1 MVIRR
6 LSGRV
11 VELSTVWVSANMRPR
26 RNRRKGST
34 SAQKQDA
41 NERDCVKRLARVI
54 NCNFSHGDLLLTPKY
69 DEAGMARLT
78 AWAAQHQG
86 EGQSWEDAL
95 LDAAEREGRNYMR
108 RLGRALNR
116 QGAEL
121 RYILITSDID
131 GETGEAVRL
140 HHHIIIPRVGYEL
153 AARLWPLGTVD
164 YQILR
169 AQDDYTPLA
178 EYLCRQV
185 RRRPDSKKYT
195 SSRNLKKPIVNER
208 WARPGEELKPDRDGL
223 LLHRGEWEPGKPQYI
238 RFMKGGRNR
247 SGKPH
252 AAQPPERDSG
262 KRGGERREL
271 SDPTGRARTGTGGT
285 SAGNS
290 GGGGGIRGA

>member
-140 HHHIIIPRVGYEL
+140 HHHIIIPRVGYLNGLIPSSGDVPWILLDSSYNELYDSAVWLQRKKMEVRSEL
-153 AARLWPLGTVD
+153 AAN
-164 YQILR
+164 
-169 AQDDYTPLA
+169 DDNIWKGY
-178 EYLCRQV
+178 
-185 RRRPDSKKYT
+185 
-195 SSRNLKKPIVNER
+195 ER
-208 WARPGEELKPDRDGL
+208 YGVGFNDW
-223 LLHRGEWEPGKPQYI
+223 RGFAI
-238 RFMKGGRNR
+238 GGV
-247 SGKPH
+247 
-252 AAQPPERDSG
+252 
-262 KRGGERREL
+262 
-271 SDPTGRARTGTGGT
+271 TGGST
-285 SAGNS
+285 L
-290 GGGGGIRGA
+290 